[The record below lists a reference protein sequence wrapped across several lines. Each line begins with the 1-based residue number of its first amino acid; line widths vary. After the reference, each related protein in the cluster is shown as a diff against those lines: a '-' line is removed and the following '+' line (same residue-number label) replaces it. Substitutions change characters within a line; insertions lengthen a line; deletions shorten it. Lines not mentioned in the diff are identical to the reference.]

1 MKSLMTKC
9 VTVATH
15 SQEMIMQLLS
25 AHQASLELITSLRA
39 QLDSYRVHTNAL
51 KGELSAACRRQL
63 ASMAASLDYQVSCND
78 CVTSFDATVFTLGRR
93 VVTGQEVHSLTTQ

>member
-1 MKSLMTKC
+1 MYI
-9 VTVATH
+9 VTTQCTIVH
-15 SQEMIMQLLS
+15 IQEMIKQLIS

-63 ASMAASLDYQVSCND
+63 TSMAASLDCCQVSYNAIGGS
-78 CVTSFDATVFTLGRR
+78 CVHCLL
-93 VVTGQEVHSLTTQ
+93 QEDELSLDNR